1 MARTI
6 ETATTNSNIET
17 TTNAFR
23 ASQTENS
30 FNTSNPQSASPSK
43 RRGICKVGGLPL
55 VLLAVLAMLT
65 SGGCLTEVSVRRH
78 STIPVSNALA
88 NSILGD
94 FSSVINTSDTAT
106 DFACAGDFGTI
117 GDTTFVPAVYMRDG
131 NVTTYAG
138 VSNINSQANFNAV
151 IGTPGYAKVVNAIN
165 WCGSLAPNIIGCAP
179 VPGNSFTV
187 VRFTTNQEGILWA
200 HEFGHTVGLSHRN
213 GPTTVMNSSISTS
226 QLEINANECVNF
238 VSLAVN
244 NPLTA
249 KTDAAG
255 AAEGAT
261 EGGRMI
267 VDGEL
272 AHDINPKTPLLYFVR
287 QVHPHGTPMRFAM
300 SFAGS
305 REIPELVEMLQN
317 PKEAQS
323 WGTIAAVL
331 GMIGDERHTATLVE
345 FIQGQMKQA
354 PEQDGVRPLTAALM
368 GLGYLVNQTGDPNA
382 LNFLAAAS
390 SSKFWGN
397 FPQAC
402 GRGWTEKDDC
412 AGQLATSAA
421 IGLAVSGSTEAQA
434 VLGDAY
440 REALSLGD
448 KALAENLAS
457 YIETNQEI
465 AQIGLAAY
473 YPN

>member
-65 SGGCLTEVSVRRH
+65 SGGCLTEVTVRRH

-88 NSILGD
+88 SSILGN
-94 FSSVINTSDTAT
+94 FGSVINTSDTPT

-117 GDTTFVPAVYMRDG
+117 GDITFMPAFYMRDG

-138 VSNINSQANFNAV
+138 VANINSQANFNAV
-151 IGTPGYAKVVNAIN
+151 IGTPGYAKVVNSIN
-165 WCGSLAPNIIGCAP
+165 WCSGLTPNVIGCAP
-179 VPGNSFTV
+179 VPGNSFAV

-200 HEFGHTVGLSHRN
+200 HEFGHTVGLPHRN
-213 GPTTVMNSSISTS
+213 GPTTVMNSFISTS
-226 QLEINANECVNF
+226 QLEINASECIDF
-238 VSLAVN
+238 VSLAIN
-244 NPLTA
+244 NPLNP
-249 KTDAAG
+249 KTGAAG
-255 AAEGAT
+255 GAS
-261 EGGRMI
+261 GASKDGRVV

-272 AHDINPKTPLLYFVR
+272 PHDINPKTSLMQFVR

-300 SFAGS
+300 NFVGS
-305 REIPELVEMLQN
+305 REIPELVAMLQD

-331 GMIGDERHTATLVE
+331 GMIGDERQTATLVE
-345 FIQGQMKQA
+345 FIQKQMRQA
-354 PEQDGVRPLTAALM
+354 PDRDGVRPLTAALM
-368 GLGYLVNQTGDPNA
+368 GLGYQVNQTGDRNA

-402 GRGWTEKDDC
+402 GKVWTEKDDC
-412 AGQLATSAA
+412 PGQLATSAA
-421 IGLAVSGSTEAQA
+421 IGLAVSGSSDAQA

-440 REALSLGD
+440 REALSVGD
-448 KALAENLAS
+448 KDLAENLAS